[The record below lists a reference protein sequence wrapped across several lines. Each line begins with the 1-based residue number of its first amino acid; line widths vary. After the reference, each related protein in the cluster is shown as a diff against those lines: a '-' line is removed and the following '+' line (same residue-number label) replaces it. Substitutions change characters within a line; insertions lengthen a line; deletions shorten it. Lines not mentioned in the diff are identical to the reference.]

1 MTFPTNSGTPPD
13 ADDTSSALKGAVIS
27 TDADFR
33 TTLRDA
39 FVRAGLPG
47 AVALEIT
54 TGFSQLG
61 DEQLT
66 AIRQVEPDL
75 IVLDLESDPGLGL
88 KFAQF
93 MADQN
98 PGLRFVAVGPV
109 LEPDMLMAAM
119 RANVADYLP
128 KPVAEEALRAAVERA
143 AQRLGKGA
151 GERSRAAGVVY
162 PFFGVKGGV
171 GSTIIAANFAIMLHR
186 LTGKKTLL
194 LDLDLELGESA
205 LILGV
210 QPRFNLVDFIENFR
224 RMDAGLLASYIEQHE
239 SGVHLL
245 SAAFQPQKAEAISPD
260 QVRRMLQF
268 LRQHYEYIVIDT
280 PKSFGPHS
288 LAALEQGELV
298 FLVAT
303 ADVPSLRNIQRGL
316 PLLKRVLP
324 HGEEQLRLIVNRH
337 SDNDAISIADV
348 ERTLGLTVFATIGN
362 DYEAVMTSVNSG
374 KPIALDGSAVFTRDL
389 RLMGTKLAGL
399 TTDAPRSGL
408 TGRLSRL
415 LGKKGARP

>member
-1 MTFPTNSGTPPD
+1 MTSATNGAAPDGAGSGGIG
-13 ADDTSSALKGAVIS
+13 LKSAVIS
-27 TDADFR
+27 TDAGFR
-33 TTLRDA
+33 STLRDA
-39 FVRAGLPG
+39 FTRAGLPG
-47 AVALEIT
+47 AIALEIT
-54 TGFSQLG
+54 TGFGQLG
-61 DEQLT
+61 DEQLS
-66 AIRQVEPDL
+66 ALRQVAPDL
-75 IVLDLESDPGLGL
+75 IVLDLEGDPGLGL

-98 PGLRFVAVGPV
+98 PALKFLAAGPV

-128 KPVAEEALRAAVERA
+128 KPVAEEPLRNAIERA

-151 GERSRAAGVVY
+151 GDRTRAPGIVY

-210 QPRFNLVDFIENFR
+210 QPRFNLVDFVENFR

-245 SAAFQPQKAEAISPD
+245 SAAFQPQKAEAITPD

-303 ADVPSLRNIQRGL
+303 ADLPSLRNIQRGM

-324 HGEEQLRLIVNRH
+324 HGEEQLRLIINRH
-337 SDNDAISIADV
+337 SDNDAISIGDV
-348 ERTLGLTVFATIGN
+348 ERTLGLDVFATIGN
-362 DYEAVMTSVNSG
+362 DYEAVMTSVNAG
-374 KPIALDGSAVFTRDL
+374 KPIALDGGTVFTRDL
-389 RLMGTKLAGL
+389 RTLGTRLAGL

-408 TGRLSRL
+408 SSRLGRL
-415 LGKKGARP
+415 LGKKGARS

>member
-1 MTFPTNSGTPPD
+1 MTLPTNGAGPEAAGD
-13 ADDTSSALKGAVIS
+13 GALRCAVIS
-27 TDADFR
+27 GDNDFR
-33 TTLRDA
+33 ATLRDA
-39 FVRAGLPG
+39 AARAGLPG
-47 AVALEIT
+47 GLALEIT
-54 TGFSQLG
+54 ASYAQLG

-66 AIRQVEPDL
+66 ALRQIAPDL
-75 IVLDLESDPGLGL
+75 IVLDLESDPALGL

-98 PGLRFVAVGPV
+98 PALKFLAVGPV

-128 KPVAEEALRAAVERA
+128 KPVAEEALRAAIERA
-143 AQRLGKGA
+143 AQRLGKA
-151 GERSRAAGVVY
+151 SSERAHPPGVVY
-162 PFFGVKGGV
+162 PFFGAKGGV

-194 LDLDLELGESA
+194 LDLDLEMGEGA

-210 QPRFNLVDFIENFR
+210 QPRFSLVDFVENFR

-245 SAAFQPQKAEAISPD
+245 SAAFQPQKAEAVTPD
-260 QVRRMLQF
+260 QIRRMLQF

-288 LAALEQGELV
+288 LAALEQGEIV

-303 ADVPSLRNIQRGL
+303 ADLPSLRNIQRGL
-316 PLLKRVLP
+316 PLFKRVLP
-324 HGEEQLRLIVNRH
+324 HGDEQLRLIINRH
-337 SDNDAISIADV
+337 SDNDAVSLSDV
-348 ERTLGLTVFATIGN
+348 KRTLGLDVFATIGN
-362 DYEAVMTSVNSG
+362 DYEAVMASVNSG
-374 KPIALDGSAVFTRDL
+374 HPIALEGGTVFTRDL
-389 RLMGTKLAGL
+389 RALGTKLAGL
-399 TTDAPRSGL
+399 TADAPRGGIG
-408 TGRLSRL
+408 GRLGRL
-415 LGKKGARP
+415 PGKKGARS

>member
-1 MTFPTNSGTPPD
+1 MTFPTNGAGPDGVPSG
-13 ADDTSSALKGAVIS
+13 LKAAVIS
-27 TDADFR
+27 TDREFR
-33 TTLRDA
+33 AVLRDA
-39 FVRAGLPG
+39 FSRAGLDG

-54 TGFSQLG
+54 ATYGQLG
-61 DEQLT
+61 DEQLS
-66 AIRQVEPDL
+66 ALRQVAPDL

-93 MADQN
+93 MTDQT
-98 PGLRFVAVGPV
+98 PTLKFIAVGPV

-128 KPVAEEALRAAVERA
+128 KPVAEETLRAAIDRA
-143 AQRLGKGA
+143 AQRLGKLGT
-151 GERSRAAGVVY
+151 ERTRAAGTVY
-162 PFFGVKGGV
+162 PFFGAKGGV

-194 LDLDLELGESA
+194 LDLDLEMGEGA

-210 QPRFNLVDFIENFR
+210 QPRFSLVDFVENFR

-245 SAAFQPQKAEAISPD
+245 SAAFQPQKAEAVTPD

-303 ADVPSLRNIQRGL
+303 ADLPSLRNIQRGL

-324 HGEEQLRLIVNRH
+324 HGDEQLRLIINRY
-337 SDNDAISIADV
+337 SEYDAVSLADV
-348 ERTLGLTVFATIGN
+348 KQTLGLEPFATIGN
-362 DYEAVMTSVNSG
+362 DYEAVMKSVNSG
-374 KPIALDGSAVFTRDL
+374 HPIALEAGTVFTKDL
-389 RLMGTKLAGL
+389 RALGTKLAGL
-399 TTDAPRSGL
+399 TTDAPKGGISGRI
-408 TGRLSRL
+408 GRL
-415 LGKKGARP
+415 LGKKGARS

>member
-1 MTFPTNSGTPPD
+1 MTAPTNGTGPD
-13 ADDTSSALKGAVIS
+13 GTGAALKSAVLS
-27 TDADFR
+27 TDSAFR
-33 TTLRDA
+33 ATLRDA
-39 FVRAGLPG
+39 FARAGLP
-47 AVALEIT
+47 ASVALEIT
-54 TGFSQLG
+54 TGFGQLG
-61 DEQLT
+61 DEQLSSL
-66 AIRQVEPDL
+66 RQVQPDL

-98 PGLRFVAVGPV
+98 PALRFVAVGPV

-128 KPVAEEALRAAVERA
+128 KPVAEEQLRNAIERA

-151 GERSRAAGVVY
+151 GDRSKSPGVIY

-205 LILGV
+205 LVLGV
-210 QPRFNLVDFIENFR
+210 QPRFNLVDFVENFR
-224 RMDAGLLASYIEQHE
+224 RMDAGLLASYIEQHD

-245 SAAFQPQKAEAISPD
+245 SAAFQPQKAEAITPD
-260 QVRRMLQF
+260 QVRRILQF

-280 PKSFGPHS
+280 PKSFGPHA
-288 LAALEQGELV
+288 LAALELGELV

-303 ADVPSLRNIQRGL
+303 ADLPSLRNIQRGI

-337 SDNDAISIADV
+337 SDNDAISIGDV
-348 ERTLGLTVFATIGN
+348 ERTLGLDVFATIGN

-374 KPIALDGSAVFTRDL
+374 KPIALEGNTVFTRDL
-389 RLMGTKLAGL
+389 RALGTKLAGL
-399 TTDAPRSGL
+399 TTDAPKSGL
-408 TGRLSRL
+408 TGRLGRL